1 MNYLKLKKGTS
12 LSWKTKLLV
21 YLATLLICV
30 LAANF
35 RTEIQQI
42 TGNSYSDNV
51 EISSIEE

>member
-1 MNYLKLKKGTS
+1 MKYLKMKQGTS

-42 TGNSYSDNV
+42 TGSSYSENV
-51 EISSIEE
+51 EISAIE